1 MPVWS
6 SAFHHQFLDG
16 NLLNFNAA
24 PGPAPVVLFDGL
36 LVRPTPPPD
45 QRGFPVRPG
54 HRFGYA
60 FDPGFSDVI
69 GVDIK
74 LDITFPPNS
83 TSAQLLGNVTL
94 ANGAIRLPIA
104 FVSGLA
110 RLQLFVGSDV
120 TAVSVPIDPDTPL
133 RIHARWHSHG
143 QGHILVNG
151 TLRRYD
157 PALAAGASFTIDQLA
172 FGHHL
177 DTSLPNAPAFVIRA
191 ICLKLL
197 RRNDGARFLD
207 TLFPIADPVP
217 LDDTC
222 KRKLEDVHRSI
233 SDELRTFMRTAVG
246 RLTRSWE
253 EGQAGG
259 PFTPDS
265 IRAHAAATAAGVA
278 FVEFVLGRSAGDPEV
293 VKQKLGEF
301 LALIKATDPAGYTQ
315 AIARLQALM
324 GQYDPNC
331 IAQLQPLAAQHG
343 PSLQPVVAL
352 AQALWARIQAPEVP
366 IA

>member
-1 MPVWS
+1 M
-6 SAFHHQFLDG
+6 
-16 NLLNFNAA
+16 
-24 PGPAPVVLFDGL
+24 
-36 LVRPTPPPD
+36 
-45 QRGFPVRPG
+45 
-54 HRFGYA
+54 
-60 FDPGFSDVI
+60 
-69 GVDIK
+69 
-74 LDITFPPNS
+74 
-83 TSAQLLGNVTL
+83 
-94 ANGAIRLPIA
+94 
-104 FVSGLA
+104 
-110 RLQLFVGSDV
+110 
-120 TAVSVPIDPDTPL
+120 
-133 RIHARWHSHG
+133 
-143 QGHILVNG
+143 
-151 TLRRYD
+151 
-157 PALAAGASFTIDQLA
+157 
-172 FGHHL
+172 
-177 DTSLPNAPAFVIRA
+177 
-191 ICLKLL
+191 KLL

-259 PFTPDS
+259 PFTPES

-278 FVEFVLGRSAGDPEV
+278 FVEFVLGRPGGNPEV

-352 AQALWARIQAPEVP
+352 AQALWARIQSPEVP